1 VLLVIGNNGHL
12 ITPRDLFRQ
21 AAIINRPTD
30 KYGEEAKLGLK
41 KTAWPYED
49 LKKMLFER
57 LNDKCRRPE
66 TLEKMFFFV
75 PVVMIFRLS
84 ERPLLE
90 GGRGLPLEFELI
102 HTNTTPHI

>member
-1 VLLVIGNNGHL
+1 MNDS
-12 ITPRDLFRQ
+12 R
-21 AAIINRPTD
+21 
-30 KYGEEAKLGLK
+30 EEAKLGLK
-41 KTAWPYED
+41 KTAWPYKY

-66 TLEKMFFFV
+66 ILEKMFFFV
-75 PVVMIFRLS
+75 PVVMIFRFS

-102 HTNTTPHI
+102 HTNTTPDI